1 MITRLSFSSS
11 MKTFTLLLAS
21 FTSVSFALAVEPPRF
36 QKSTKMRD
44 AVTHD
49 ELAQKM
55 KMAAHSDPIRDLG
68 PAMGNLDEDPAK
80 RVTDRDL
87 VKESTVLN
95 YRGFLTLVPK
105 RAVIHTPANYENRF
119 KPSDDVQVQ
128 SWADFFKGNRGWIR
142 TIEVSR
148 EQAMGLA
155 PMDEA
160 IMTALQESTQVVV
173 ATFKGGPISVM
184 PYVAPE
190 PEETEKT
197 EGTGEAKTQKTG
209 AADGQTQGKAD
220 ETKPSSKP

>member
-1 MITRLSFSSS
+1 
-11 MKTFTLLLAS
+11 MKTCLSTLALIGLLTMTLSAE
-21 FTSVSFALAVEPPRF
+21 TTAPRF
-36 QKSTKMRD
+36 EKSTKMRD
-44 AVTHD
+44 AVRHED
-49 ELAQKM
+49 LAQKL
-55 KMAAHSDPIRDLG
+55 KMSAHNDPIRNLG
-68 PAMGNLDEDPAK
+68 PAMGKVDEDPAK

-142 TIEVSR
+142 TLEVSR

-197 EGTGEAKTQKTG
+197 EGTGEAKTPKTD
-209 AADGQTQGKAD
+209 AVTGQPQSKAD

>member
-1 MITRLSFSSS
+1 MKTRLS
-11 MKTFTLLLAS
+11 TLALISLLAANLS
-21 FTSVSFALAVEPPRF
+21 AETAAPRF
-36 QKSTKMRD
+36 EKSTKMRD
-44 AVTHD
+44 AVSHD
-49 ELAQKM
+49 ELAQKLR
-55 KMAAHSDPIRDLG
+55 MAAHNDPIRNLG
-68 PAMGNLDEDPAK
+68 PAMGKVDEDPAK

-142 TIEVSR
+142 TLEVTR

-190 PEETEKT
+190 PEAEADAKGTPGA
-197 EGTGEAKTQKTG
+197 EGKKSTKSAEPGSQQEQIQSNT
-209 AADGQTQGKAD
+209 D
-220 ETKPSSKP
+220 ETKSSSKP

>member
-1 MITRLSFSSS
+1 MKTRLGILATL
-11 MKTFTLLLAS
+11 TFLTTHL
-21 FTSVSFALAVEPPRF
+21 FAETAPRF
-36 QKSTKMRD
+36 EKSTKMRD

-49 ELAQKM
+49 ELAQKLRM
-55 KMAAHSDPIRDLG
+55 SAHNDPIRNLG
-68 PAMGNLDEDPAK
+68 PAMGKVDEDPAK

-105 RAVIHTPANYENRF
+105 RAVIHTPANYEDRF

-190 PEETEKT
+190 PEAEAGA
-197 EGTGEAKTQKTG
+197 EGSSG
-209 AADGQTQGKAD
+209 AEGSQGIKKPEPGSQQGKPKTDTA
-220 ETKPSSKP
+220 ETKPTSKP